1 MLIEQTMKDEEHIAT
16 AKLRRLMNAFNR
28 LRDEKSAFA
37 LELELT
43 TNRYHLHYV
52 VVEVMEKGKKL
63 PSAMA
68 LKGPDGITVT
78 AFTSRSVMPASYLK
92 LPLGHAAAEALWEN
106 VRLGLV
112 NMLYLDPYSLHA
124 TGITWRKG
132 NMAFVPFRSQAKL
145 NRAVLKASQILLGA
159 LVPEA
164 LAQDRPGRRKR
175 RAPGA

>member
-1 MLIEQTMKDEEHIAT
+1 MDEEHART
-16 AKLRRLMNAFNR
+16 AKLRKLMSDFNR
-28 LRDEKSAFA
+28 LGDEKSAFG

-52 VVEVMEKGKKL
+52 VLEVMEKGKKL
-63 PSAMA
+63 QSAMA
-68 LKGPDGITVT
+68 VKGPDGITVT
-78 AFTSRSVMPASYLK
+78 AFTSKSVMPASYLD
-92 LPLGHAAAEALWEN
+92 LPLGHAAAQALWEN
-106 VRLGLV
+106 VRLGVV

-132 NMAFVPFRSQAKL
+132 NMTFVPFRSQAKM

-164 LAQDRPGRRKR
+164 LAKGRPGRRNRK
-175 RAPGA
+175 APGA